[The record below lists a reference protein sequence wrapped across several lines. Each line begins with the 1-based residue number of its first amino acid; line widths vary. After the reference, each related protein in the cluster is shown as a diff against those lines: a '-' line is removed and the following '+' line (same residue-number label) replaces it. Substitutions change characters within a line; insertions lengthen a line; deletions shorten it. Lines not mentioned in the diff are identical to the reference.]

1 MKDILCFQDE
11 NRWLS
16 NFWPAEVGLD
26 GVIYPTVKNAYQAS
40 KTTPE
45 NRNLF
50 KNCRPGE
57 AKRLGRQVPL
67 RPEWDALEAMQNF
80 VWQKY
85 DFGNTLG
92 AKLVNTGTC
101 HIEEG
106 NAWGDTFWGVCRGQ
120 GQNILGKLIMERRQL
135 LQTVG
140 GNS

>member
-1 MKDILCFQDE
+1 MKDILCFQNE

-16 NFWPAEVGLD
+16 NFWPAKVVLD
-26 GVIYPTVKNAYQAS
+26 GVVYPTVENAYQAS

-50 KNCRPGE
+50 KNCRPDE
-57 AKRLGRQVPL
+57 AKRMGQQVPL
-67 RPEWDALEAMQNF
+67 RPEWDALEAMRNF

-85 DFGNTLG
+85 DFGNALG

-106 NAWGDTFWGVCRGQ
+106 NVRGDTFWGVCRGQ
-120 GQNILGKLIMERRQL
+120 GKNMLGKLIMVRRHL
-135 LQTVG
+135 LQIVG
-140 GNS
+140 DN